1 MTPHADAPADLIR
14 TRCTRSYHLARGHT
28 TDDTRASRERPRLTD
43 DCAVD
48 VDVTMMYAAAHAAF
62 TRDLRRLAAASERGT
77 AATSAALGGWAML
90 TKQPKIHHTAEDTGG
105 SSAEDEHDSVV
116 AR

>member
-14 TRCTRSYHLARGHT
+14 TRCTRSYQLARGHT
-28 TDDTRASRERPRLTD
+28 TDDTSAWRERTRLTD
-43 DCAVD
+43 DVD